1 MIIWS
6 VINGMAL
13 TINVNRKPLLPMV
26 SDAIK
31 IMFKP
36 TTPFWSGRAMD
47 LLFNGINFD
56 NKLLA
61 FHLHWA
67 IGIDCHNC

>member
-1 MIIWS
+1 MMIWL

-47 LLFNGINFD
+47 VLFDGINFD
-56 NKLLA
+56 NLLLA
-61 FHLHWA
+61 FHWHWEL
-67 IGIDCHNC
+67 IVTIVK